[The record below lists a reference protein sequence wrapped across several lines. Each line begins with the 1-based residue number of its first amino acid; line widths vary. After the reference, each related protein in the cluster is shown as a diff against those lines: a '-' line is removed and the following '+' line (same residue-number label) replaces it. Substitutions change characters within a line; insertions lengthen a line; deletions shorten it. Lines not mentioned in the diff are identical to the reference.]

1 MLNYSAISIFSEEKM
16 SDELRIPNN
25 KPKGWPDPGE
35 VRYYEQ
41 PPLEIYIEP
50 GYASKETIRAVFE
63 AISDWHIASG
73 GLGLKFSS
81 GGYFMYVIESVPG
94 WFS

>member
-1 MLNYSAISIFSEEKM
+1 M
-16 SDELRIPNN
+16 SDELRIPNS
-25 KPKGWPDPGE
+25 KPKGRPDSE
-35 VRYYEQ
+35 VVSFYKQ

-73 GLGLKFSS
+73 GLGLEFSS
-81 GGYFMYVIESVPG
+81 DGYFMYVIESASG